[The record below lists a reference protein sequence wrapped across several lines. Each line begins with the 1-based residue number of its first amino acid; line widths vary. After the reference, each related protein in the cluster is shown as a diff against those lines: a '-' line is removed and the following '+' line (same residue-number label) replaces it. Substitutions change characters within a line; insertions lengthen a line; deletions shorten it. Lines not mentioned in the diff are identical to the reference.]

1 MRLNEA
7 EIELGLAWM
16 AGWRREDRAIA
27 ADFRFRDFAE
37 AFAFMTKVAA
47 AAEELRHHP
56 DWRNSYSHVAIR
68 LTTHDQGGV
77 TDLDLALARRIH
89 AIYAGG

>member
-1 MRLNEA
+1 MRLNDT
-7 EIELGLAWM
+7 EIDLGLASL
-16 AGWRREDRAIA
+16 AGWRREDGAIV
-27 ADFRFRDFAE
+27 ADYRFRDFVA

-56 DWRNSYSHVAIR
+56 DWRNSFSHVAIR

-77 TDLDLALARRIH
+77 TELDLALAWRIH